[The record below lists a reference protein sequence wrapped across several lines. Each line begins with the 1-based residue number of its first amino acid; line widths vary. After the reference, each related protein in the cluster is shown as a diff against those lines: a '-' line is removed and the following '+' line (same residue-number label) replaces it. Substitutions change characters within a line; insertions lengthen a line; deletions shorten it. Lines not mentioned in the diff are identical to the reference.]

1 MCSLNIFQSLARLN
15 NIQMI
20 FVRNVSPW
28 IVIGHHNNLPIGAP
42 GFPTSNMGGGGP
54 NQLGELKCLLGQC

>member
-20 FVRNVSPW
+20 FVRNISPW
-28 IVIGHHNNLPIGAP
+28 IIVGHHNNFPIGAP
-42 GFPTSNMGGGGP
+42 GFTTPNMGCRGP
-54 NQLGELKCLLGQC
+54 DKLCELKM